1 MQDGLIARMN
11 IEDFEQLVIEAIDS
25 LPEEFIAR
33 LDNVDITVESVP
45 TQAQLAQQ
53 GIPVGGLLLGLYE
66 GVPITARQNY
76 GFVLPDK
83 ITIFQE
89 SIEMACSTPGEIV
102 HEVRDT
108 VVHEVA
114 HHFGIDD
121 DALHALGL

>member
-25 LPEEFIAR
+25 LPEEFIER

-53 GIPVGGLLLGLYE
+53 GIPEDRLLLGLYE

-89 SIEMACSTPGEIV
+89 SIEMACSTPEEIV
-102 HEVRDT
+102 REVRDT
-108 VVHEVA
+108 VVHEIA

>member
-25 LPEEFIAR
+25 LPEEFIER

-53 GIPVGGLLLGLYE
+53 GIPEDRLLLGLYE

-89 SIEMACSTPGEIV
+89 SIEMACSTPEEIV
-102 HEVRDT
+102 REVRDT

>member
-1 MQDGLIARMN
+1 MN
-11 IEDFEQLVIEAIDS
+11 IEDFEELVIEAIDS
-25 LPEEFIAR
+25 LPEEFLTR

-53 GIPVGGLLLGLYE
+53 GIPEDGLLLGLYE

-89 SIEMACSTPGEIV
+89 SIEMACSTPEEIV
-102 HEVRDT
+102 REVRDT

>member
-1 MQDGLIARMN
+1 MQDSVRARMS

-25 LPEEFIAR
+25 LPEEFIER
-33 LDNVDITVESVP
+33 LDNVDITVESAP

-53 GIPVGGLLLGLYE
+53 GIPDDSLLLGLYE
-66 GVPITARQNY
+66 GVPMTARQNY

-89 SIEMACSTPGEIV
+89 SIEMACDTSEEIV
-102 HEVRDT
+102 HVVRDT

>member
-1 MQDGLIARMN
+1 MQDDLITRMN

-25 LPEEFIAR
+25 LPEQFIER

-53 GIPVGGLLLGLYE
+53 GIPVDGLLLGLYE

-89 SIEMACSTPGEIV
+89 SIEMVCSTPEEIV
-102 HEVRDT
+102 REVRDT